1 MYDPSEKREFK
12 RIEKPFMARF
22 RVKQYKGL
30 EMSSFYWDMV
40 SVKNVSA
47 GGMLFYYNR
56 NLGFDSLLDLKINI
70 SHTTPTINCVGKV
83 IRVEEPEPH
92 SLFRIATSFT
102 DIGKQEREIINKT
115 ALECTGKEAEG
126 T

>member
-1 MYDPSEKREFK
+1 MNDLDQMNDPSEKREFK

-47 GGMLFYYNR
+47 GGILFYYNR
-56 NLGFDSLLDLKINI
+56 NLGFESLLELKLNI
-70 SHTTPTINCVGKV
+70 SHTTPTINCLGKV
-83 IRVEEPEPH
+83 IRIEEPEPH

-102 DIGKQEREIINKT
+102 DIGKKEKEIINKT
-115 ALECTGKEAEG
+115 ALECV
-126 T
+126 

>member
-1 MYDPSEKREFK
+1 MNDLDQMNDPSEKREFK

-56 NLGFDSLLDLKINI
+56 NLGFESLLELKINI
-70 SHTTPTINCVGKV
+70 SHTTPTINCLGKV
-83 IRVEEPEPH
+83 IRIEEPEPH

-102 DIGKQEREIINKT
+102 DIGKKEKEIINKT
-115 ALECTGKEAEG
+115 ALECI
-126 T
+126 